1 MKAVPDLHFPGH
13 AHLDICVTLP
23 CTTGWHLL
31 LKYVTSQH
39 ITDQDFLMCSE
50 AFLLLMHTRACGL
63 GTNLPN
69 VDVVI
74 VHDSDWSHCFDTQ
87 NLLRAHSIGGGR
99 PLTLMRLVMRATV
112 EERILQ
118 LSQKKPGNAALLKGG
133 PGG

>member
-1 MKAVPDLHFPGH
+1 
-13 AHLDICVTLP
+13 
-23 CTTGWHLL
+23 
-31 LKYVTSQH
+31 
-39 ITDQDFLMCSE
+39 MCSE

-63 GTNLPN
+63 GTDLPN

-87 NLLRAHSIGGGR
+87 HLLRAHSVGGGR
-99 PLTLMRLVMRATV
+99 PLTLMRLVMRGTV

-118 LSQKKPGNAALLKGG
+118 LSQKKRGNAAMLKGG